1 MPGEIALIILEK
13 YLLRGSFLVKLQASS
28 LMSRKITKIMHEWS
42 IVINLFW
49 WLTIQTT
56 LKIDQ
61 IPCNC
66 VYIFKTFSMQYLLDY
81 YVERKNVRPLQKQI
95 ECSVSA
101 ENAFCNI
108 FLPPLRTD
116 ETVMCALTEYN
127 WYFENLAYCL
137 FNIPELKDSIFLD
150 TKLIFVYY
158 IAIFV
163 QALGFFSSFS
173 CFVAKLISS

>member
-1 MPGEIALIILEK
+1 M
-13 YLLRGSFLVKLQASS
+13 
-28 LMSRKITKIMHEWS
+28 
-42 IVINLFW
+42 
-49 WLTIQTT
+49 
-56 LKIDQ
+56 
-61 IPCNC
+61 C
-66 VYIFKTFSMQYLLDY
+66 IFKTFSMQYRLDY
-81 YVERKNVRPLQKQI
+81 YIERKNVHPLQKQI
-95 ECSVSA
+95 QCSVSA

-137 FNIPELKDSIFLD
+137 FNIPKLKDSIFLD

-163 QALGFFSSFS
+163 RVLSLVKCISTAIMSRSFIDNILKQNRLTILTVS
-173 CFVAKLISS
+173 CDKSKMIHFTFWIMKIIIVFRIQDFQ